1 MWSYWVSLVDRQGGG
16 SWLDNKWWIVKMA
29 DFFTLLTWYKPGS
42 LKHRLWGPF
51 CRGHEGRVLTES
63 TGETRIVKHA
73 DFFFSSTEEVDTC
86 SLVRQ
91 KWMWFNNWLF
101 YRAVEPALTWI
112 PLILSTVS
120 QSAEPTLVE
129 EAIGALPKP
138 YTSQRSFSVVIPSGL
153 WSLSG
158 VNLFKKLYCLNM

>member
-1 MWSYWVSLVDRQGGG
+1 M
-16 SWLDNKWWIVKMA
+16 
-29 DFFTLLTWYKPGS
+29 
-42 LKHRLWGPF
+42 
-51 CRGHEGRVLTES
+51 LTES
-63 TGETRIVKHA
+63 TGETRIVKHT

-101 YRAVEPALTWI
+101 YRSVEPALTRI
-112 PLILSTVS
+112 PVILSTVS

-153 WSLSG
+153 S
-158 VNLFKKLYCLNM
+158 